1 MSFSWFLLRYYKA
14 SCQLWN
20 KIGTYQSPLQTDLF
34 TSYHNRRQPR
44 WRPDL
49 FHAGTPE
56 HVPGW
61 HFVYTNLR
69 HTSYIHQAQ
78 YSPSLLYPFFPFH
91 LWQVLGVQ
99 LVKYDELECLIHGIH
114 FINSCCVH
122 EFYYWNNLHCLE
134 KSEKVPYDFTND
146 SYPYIVVNIGS
157 GVSILSVESAEKFS
171 RISGTR

>member
-1 MSFSWFLLRYYKA
+1 MIPIESTWIFSLSLTEKPPF
-14 SCQLWN
+14 SC
-20 KIGTYQSPLQTDLF
+20 
-34 TSYHNRRQPR
+34 
-44 WRPDL
+44 
-49 FHAGTPE
+49 
-56 HVPGW
+56 
-61 HFVYTNLR
+61 
-69 HTSYIHQAQ
+69 IHQAQ
-78 YSPSLLYPFFPFH
+78 YSPSLLYPLFPFH

>member
-1 MSFSWFLLRYYKA
+1 MDFFTVTDCKIIFLMYSPGSIFTITSLSSFS
-14 SCQLWN
+14 
-20 KIGTYQSPLQTDLF
+20 
-34 TSYHNRRQPR
+34 
-44 WRPDL
+44 
-49 FHAGTPE
+49 FHT
-56 HVPGW
+56 
-61 HFVYTNLR
+61 
-69 HTSYIHQAQ
+69 
-78 YSPSLLYPFFPFH
+78 
-91 LWQVLGVQ
+91 WQVLGVQ

-114 FINSCCVH
+114 FINSCCLH